1 MRVVVQRVQRAE
13 VRVGE
18 ETVSAIG
25 PGMLLYAGFR
35 RDDGDPELTWMADKV
50 VSLRIFEDDA
60 GKMNRSALDVHG
72 QVLVVSQFTL
82 YGDARK
88 GRRPSFDA
96 AAPADMAGVLFDKFV
111 DRLSPSGLII
121 RVGRFQET
129 MQVESVNDG
138 PVTILLECP
147 SG

>member
-1 MRVVVQRVQRAE
+1 MRVVVQRVQRAD
-13 VRVGE
+13 VRVGG

-25 PGMLLYAGFR
+25 PGVLLYAGFR
-35 RDDGDPELTWMADKV
+35 REDGDPDLTWMAEKV

-96 AAPADMAGVLFDKFV
+96 AAPADMARVLFDKFV
-111 DRLSPSGLII
+111 DRLSSSGLII
-121 RVGRFQET
+121 RVGRFQAT

-138 PVTILLECP
+138 PVTILLESP
-147 SG
+147 TA

>member
-13 VRVGE
+13 VRVGG

-25 PGMLLYAGFR
+25 PGVLLYAGFR
-35 RDDGDPELTWMADKV
+35 REDGDPELAWMADKV

-96 AAPADMAGVLFDKFV
+96 AAPADMARVLFDKFV
-111 DRLSPSGLII
+111 DRLSLSGLII

-129 MQVESVNDG
+129 MRVESVNDG

-147 SG
+147 SS